1 MKKNKELPKVEPVK
15 IKPLFGLK
23 PGLWLTIAYALAI
36 LLILFAVCM
45 LPDIING
52 SKRVT
57 FTSDAGKAAVYIDG
71 QYVGGTPFTRKVASG
86 DHKVTYS
93 INGCEIDSFTINVGH
108 PVFLNWLFP
117 RTQSVHSNAALT
129 KEAFEAL
136 SKELLEDVNLY
147 SAILEYDSV
156 HRYPPLFSDYATSLV
171 SSEFKHQSKVFETAL
186 MFATTSEM
194 QNDANSAIDILGI
207 NLLPMYKTL
216 DGKNVGVSM
225 EEPELKASRTS
236 LDAKTFK
243 VEGFSIPEADF
254 SNGKTVK
261 ASYPEVMEAG
271 QKVHTDAFNIGSY
284 CVTEYQYS
292 QFVIANPM
300 WAASNKDN
308 LVAQG
313 LVDEYYLDGVTISTG
328 VTGNRPVRNVSW
340 NAAQAFCS
348 WLSSVTGKNVY
359 LPSENQW
366 IAASFTD
373 YENGYQRSLAPSE
386 AQDFP
391 SAMLG
396 SVWEMTGTPFIPL
409 ARIHSL
415 DSVERAYELLTQFA
429 TPVDMVVKGGSYAN
443 GYGTV
448 DRYSVGTT
456 YRSLCSD
463 YMGFRIAWDD

>member
-15 IKPLFGLK
+15 IKPLFGLR

-36 LLILFAVCM
+36 LVIVFAVCI

-57 FTSDAGKAAVYIDG
+57 FTSDAGRAAVYIDG
-71 QYVGGTPFTRKVASG
+71 TYQGGTPFTRKVPSG
-86 DHKVTYS
+86 EHNVTYS
-93 INGCEIDSFTINVGH
+93 INECEIDSFSIKVGH
-108 PVFLNWLFP
+108 PIFLNWLFP
-117 RTQSVHSNAALT
+117 RTQKVHSFASLT
-129 KEAFEAL
+129 KDAFDAL
-136 SKELLEDVNLY
+136 SMELLEDANLY
-147 SAILEYDSV
+147 SAVLEYDSV
-156 HRYPPLFSDYATSLV
+156 HRYPPLYTDYATSLV
-171 SSEFKHQSKVFETAL
+171 SSEFKHQSKVFEAAL

-194 QNDANSAIDILGI
+194 QADADNAIAILGI
-207 NLLPMYKTL
+207 NLFPMYKTL
-216 DGKNVGVSM
+216 DGKSKVGISM
-225 EEPELKASRTS
+225 AEPELKAKKTS

-243 VEGFSIPEADF
+243 VEGFEIPEADF
-254 SNGKTVK
+254 SNGKEVQ
-261 ASYPEVMEAG
+261 ASYPEVLEAG
-271 QKVHTDAFNIGSY
+271 QKVHTDSFNIGSY

-292 QFVIANPM
+292 QFVAANPM
-300 WAASNKDN
+300 WAASNKQN

-313 LVDEYYLDGVTISTG
+313 LVDEYYLDGVTISSG
-328 VTGNRPVRNVSW
+328 VTGNRPVRNISW
-340 NAAQAFCS
+340 NAAQAFCT
-348 WLSSVTGKNVY
+348 WLSSVTGRNVY
-359 LPSENQW
+359 LPTENQW

-396 SVWEMTGTPFIPL
+396 SVWEMTGTPLIPL
-409 ARIHSL
+409 SRIHSQ
-415 DSVERAYELLTQFA
+415 DMVGSVCDLLEEFG

-443 GYGTV
+443 GFQTV

-463 YMGFRIAWDD
+463 YMGFRIAWD